1 MSENNNNNNTIKIL
15 IAIIIS
21 LSMVIVF
28 SGIFYILNMQSK
40 IADLEQKQEEQL
52 KQQLQ
57 TPNIPATETSQPQ
70 TNEEVEIKKPEQ
82 QSSSNKINSHK
93 SKKNTTSIKKN
104 QANINERE
112 IERTIDDTIN
122 QIDRQNNNSN
132 YSQNSK
138 KEEDKLTRNIES
150 VMGE

>member
-1 MSENNNNNNTIKIL
+1 MSENNNNSNTIKIL

-57 TPNIPATETSQPQ
+57 TPNIPAVETTQPQ
-70 TNEEVEIKKPEQ
+70 TNLETEIKKTKQ
-82 QSSSNKINSHK
+82 QSSSNKTNLHK
-93 SKKNTTSIKKN
+93 NKKNITSTQKQQPSIS
-104 QANINERE
+104 ERE
-112 IERTIDDTIN
+112 IERTIDDTIK
-122 QIDRQNNNSN
+122 QIDNNSN
-132 YSQNSK
+132 SK
-138 KEEDKLTRNIES
+138 EEEDKLTRNIEN

>member
-1 MSENNNNNNTIKIL
+1 MSENNNNTIKIL

-40 IADLEQKQEEQL
+40 IEDLEQKQEEQL

-57 TPNIPATETSQPQ
+57 TPNIPAVETTQPQ
-70 TNEEVEIKKPEQ
+70 TNLETEIKKPEQ
-82 QSSSNKINSHK
+82 QSSSNKTNLHK
-93 SKKNTTSIKKN
+93 NKKNITSTQK
-104 QANINERE
+104 QQSSINERE

-122 QIDRQNNNSN
+122 QIDNNSD
-132 YSQNSK
+132 SK

>member
-1 MSENNNNNNTIKIL
+1 MSENNNNSNTIKIL

-57 TPNIPATETSQPQ
+57 TPNISAVETTQPQ
-70 TNEEVEIKKPEQ
+70 TNLETEIKKPKQ
-82 QSSSNKINSHK
+82 QSSSNKTNLHK
-93 SKKNTTSIKKN
+93 NKKNITSTQK
-104 QANINERE
+104 QQSSINERE

-122 QIDRQNNNSN
+122 QIDNNSD
-132 YSQNSK
+132 SK
-138 KEEDKLTRNIES
+138 KEEDKLTRNIEN

>member
-1 MSENNNNNNTIKIL
+1 MSENNNNTIKIL

-57 TPNIPATETSQPQ
+57 TPNIPAVETTQPQ
-70 TNEEVEIKKPEQ
+70 TNLETEIKKTLHRL
-82 QSSSNKINSHK
+82 K
-93 SKKNTTSIKKN
+93 
-104 QANINERE
+104 
-112 IERTIDDTIN
+112 
-122 QIDRQNNNSN
+122 NNN
-132 YSQNSK
+132 QVLT
-138 KEEDKLTRNIES
+138 KEKLKEQLTKQ
-150 VMGE
+150 

>member
-1 MSENNNNNNTIKIL
+1 MSENNNNTIKIL

-21 LSMVIVF
+21 LSIVIVF

-40 IADLEQKQEEQL
+40 IEDLEQKQEEQL

-57 TPNIPATETSQPQ
+57 TPNIPAVETTQPQ
-70 TNEEVEIKKPEQ
+70 TNLETEIKKPKQ
-82 QSSSNKINSHK
+82 QSSSNKTNLHK
-93 SKKNTTSIKKN
+93 NKKNITSTQK
-104 QANINERE
+104 QQSSINERE

-122 QIDRQNNNSN
+122 QIDNNSD
-132 YSQNSK
+132 SK
-138 KEEDKLTRNIES
+138 KEEDKLTRNIEN

>member
-1 MSENNNNNNTIKIL
+1 MSGNKNNTIKIL
-15 IAIIIS
+15 IAIIVS

-57 TPNIPATETSQPQ
+57 TPNISVVETAQPQ
-70 TNEEVEIKKPEQ
+70 TNSETEIKKIEQ
-82 QSSSNKINSHK
+82 QSSSNKINLRRNKKNITSTQK
-93 SKKNTTSIKKN
+93 QQPNSKKK
-104 QANINERE
+104 E
-112 IERTIDDTIN
+112 IERIIDETIN
-122 QIDRQNNNSN
+122 KIDRQNNNNNSN
-132 YSQNSK
+132 QNYK

>member
-1 MSENNNNNNTIKIL
+1 MSENNNDSNTIKIL

-57 TPNIPATETSQPQ
+57 TPNIPAVETTQPQ
-70 TNEEVEIKKPEQ
+70 TNLETEIKKPEQ
-82 QSSSNKINSHK
+82 QSSSNKTNLHK
-93 SKKNTTSIKKN
+93 NKKNITSTQK
-104 QANINERE
+104 QQPSINERE
-112 IERTIDDTIN
+112 IERTIDETIN

-132 YSQNSK
+132 SNQK

>member
-1 MSENNNNNNTIKIL
+1 MSENNNNTIKIL

-57 TPNIPATETSQPQ
+57 TPNIPAVETTQPQ
-70 TNEEVEIKKPEQ
+70 TNLETEIKKPKQ
-82 QSSSNKINSHK
+82 QSSSNKTNLHK
-93 SKKNTTSIKKN
+93 NKKNITSTQK
-104 QANINERE
+104 QQSSINERE

-122 QIDRQNNNSN
+122 QIDNNND
-132 YSQNSK
+132 SK
-138 KEEDKLTRNIES
+138 KEEDKLTRNIEN